1 MVRTILV
8 LAGAIQVILAI
19 LIVTPL
25 VTSPEIPRIAIDP
38 NDNVQIEFTKHE
50 LIKSSF

>member
-8 LAGAIQVILAI
+8 LAGAIPVILAI

-25 VTSPEIPRIAIDP
+25 VTSPEIPRIAIITGIDP
-38 NDNVQIEFTKHE
+38 PKTSIGFTICLK
-50 LIKSSF
+50 IP